1 VNKLMIYVY
10 LEYDFNTQTIMSQAA
25 TIISSHSGE
34 LNQKQ
39 LNKIL
44 FEIKEALINLELDRA
59 VVKKTYNIAVES
71 IENCLKHAADSKI
84 EFTLA
89 IVGDKTIIETKNI
102 IANNE
107 VDKLKRLLEEV
118 NSLNQ
123 EDLLELYVEKL
134 RHSVISHKGGAGL
147 GIVDMAIKSGNSLS
161 FDFQDSDEIYAI
173 FKLKII
179 IN

>member
-1 VNKLMIYVY
+1 
-10 LEYDFNTQTIMSQAA
+10 MSEALS
-25 TIISSHSGE
+25 IISSHSGE

-44 FEIKEALINLELDRA
+44 FEIKEALLNLEIDRA
-59 VVKKTYNIAVES
+59 IVKKTYNIAVES

-89 IVGDKTIIETKNI
+89 LAGSKTIIETKNI
-102 IANNE
+102 ITNKE
-107 VDKLKRLLEEV
+107 VDKLKILLEQV

-134 RHSVISHKGGAGL
+134 RHSVISNKGGAGL
-147 GIVDMAIKSGNSLS
+147 GIVDMAIKSKNSLD
-161 FDFQDSDEIYAI
+161 FNFQDSDDLHTI
-173 FKLKII
+173 FYLKIT